1 MKDYSNKP
9 LSFFVS
15 QPIQIRLST
24 IIDKALKEASRDAES
39 ILSYLLYSGKIDT
52 NKSRNDFYFIDL
64 DDDHNTV
71 VRFSGVLNTEN
82 NFLCIDVGIDT
93 YRVALT
99 NAYEK
104 AKTEEDRAY
113 IKLKLN
119 STYTEEHALASW
131 IYGADVINTE
141 KGDRRWESEEHGLDI
156 NWSAPE
162 HAKYLSLAKDLLEI
176 ANGAVVRDLID
187 KVNEYRH
194 KL

>member
-1 MKDYSNKP
+1 MKDLSNKP
-9 LSFFVS
+9 LSFFVA

-24 IIDKALKEASRDAES
+24 IIEKALKEASRDAES
-39 ILSYLLYSGKIDT
+39 ILSYLLYSGEVDT
-52 NKSRNDFYFIDL
+52 NKSRNDFFFIDL
-64 DDDHNTV
+64 DDDHHTV
-71 VRFSGVLNTEN
+71 VRFSGVLNTESN
-82 NFLCIDVGIDT
+82 YLCIDVGIDT
-93 YRVALT
+93 YRTALT
-99 NAYEK
+99 NAYDR
-104 AKTEEDRAY
+104 AKTEKQREY

-156 NWSAPE
+156 NWGAPE

-194 KL
+194 KI